1 MKISDL
7 DREVEREQRLEALG
21 DAVAE
26 SIGTPAAGAAGPLP
40 EEVARVLTRP
50 RRKLRAVWKLA
61 PVLAL
66 GAGAAALFVSRAQ
79 PLHYELSGSYAA
91 RDDGFETPGNG
102 TATARF
108 SDGTSIAMGTRTAAR
123 VQARTRAGATIRLER
138 GRASFAVVHRPGAR
152 WNVEVGPFEIAVT
165 GTEFDVHW
173 SDDRDGFEVVMKAG
187 TVVVR
192 GSLTGAGI
200 PLHAGQRL
208 VASLANKTL
217 VVSEAAHADRQPEPP
232 APARVVAPHDEV
244 TPARPRHPR
253 TVAQAEPELTL
264 RDVPQAPAD
273 SAEMLARRRSLSPP
287 PFEPAPPPTLPAS
300 AAPAPQPAV
309 GTGSFLELGGASCN
323 ARPLPQIRFE
333 HASEGFRI
341 LAGDNASVF
350 RNPVIDHTYSWC
362 GDGSLRFDSSFDLA
376 ESAFQSGEAVVFLP
390 HPVDLRDKTVTV
402 RFMVRGPF
410 EAEFSAR
417 ILAGQGDKRTGNS
430 YNPHLTT
437 GSWWAISTTFH
448 EAPTSFGT
456 FQSDVHYV
464 DRIILKVDATGSY
477 RVWSGPIYIDDIG
490 WR

>member
-1 MKISDL
+1 
-7 DREVEREQRLEALG
+7 
-21 DAVAE
+21 
-26 SIGTPAAGAAGPLP
+26 
-40 EEVARVLTRP
+40 
-50 RRKLRAVWKLA
+50 
-61 PVLAL
+61 
-66 GAGAAALFVSRAQ
+66 
-79 PLHYELSGSYAA
+79 
-91 RDDGFETPGNG
+91 
-102 TATARF
+102 
-108 SDGTSIAMGTRTAAR
+108 
-123 VQARTRAGATIRLER
+123 
-138 GRASFAVVHRPGAR
+138 
-152 WNVEVGPFEIAVT
+152 
-165 GTEFDVHW
+165 
-173 SDDRDGFEVVMKAG
+173 
-187 TVVVR
+187 
-192 GSLTGAGI
+192 
-200 PLHAGQRL
+200 
-208 VASLANKTL
+208 
-217 VVSEAAHADRQPEPP
+217 
-232 APARVVAPHDEV
+232 
-244 TPARPRHPR
+244 
-253 TVAQAEPELTL
+253 VAQAAPELTL
-264 RDVPQAPAD
+264 RDVPQTPAE

-287 PFEPAPPPTLPAS
+287 PFEPAPPPTAPAS
-300 AAPAPQPAV
+300 ATPAPEPAV
-309 GTGSFLELGGASCN
+309 GSDSFLGLGGASCG

-362 GDGSLRFDSSFDLA
+362 GDGSLRFDSSFDMA

-390 HPVDLRDKTVTV
+390 RPIDLRDKTVTV

>member
-1 MKISDL
+1 
-7 DREVEREQRLEALG
+7 
-21 DAVAE
+21 
-26 SIGTPAAGAAGPLP
+26 
-40 EEVARVLTRP
+40 
-50 RRKLRAVWKLA
+50 
-61 PVLAL
+61 
-66 GAGAAALFVSRAQ
+66 
-79 PLHYELSGSYAA
+79 
-91 RDDGFETPGNG
+91 
-102 TATARF
+102 
-108 SDGTSIAMGTRTAAR
+108 
-123 VQARTRAGATIRLER
+123 
-138 GRASFAVVHRPGAR
+138 
-152 WNVEVGPFEIAVT
+152 
-165 GTEFDVHW
+165 
-173 SDDRDGFEVVMKAG
+173 
-187 TVVVR
+187 
-192 GSLTGAGI
+192 
-200 PLHAGQRL
+200 LHAGQRL

-217 VVSEAAHADRQPEPP
+217 VVSEAARADRPAEPP

-244 TPARPRHPR
+244 TPPHPRHQR
-253 TVAQAEPELTL
+253 TVAQAAPELTL
-264 RDVPQAPAD
+264 RDVPQTPAE

-287 PFEPAPPPTLPAS
+287 PFEPAPPPTAPAS
-300 AAPAPQPAV
+300 ATPEPEPA
-309 GTGSFLELGGASCN
+309 GSFLGLGGANCN

-362 GDGSLRFDSSFDLA
+362 GDGSLRFDSSFDMA

-390 HPVDLRDKTVTV
+390 RPVDLRDKTVTV